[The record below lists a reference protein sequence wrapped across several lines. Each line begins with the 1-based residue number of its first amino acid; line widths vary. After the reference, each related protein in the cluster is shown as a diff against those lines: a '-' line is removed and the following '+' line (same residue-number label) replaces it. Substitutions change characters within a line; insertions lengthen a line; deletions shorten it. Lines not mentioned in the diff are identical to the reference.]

1 MRTLNV
7 KSFMEEIKS
16 FREKANI
23 DELLDMSKIR
33 LINESGS
40 DKNIIELEN
49 LDFSNIDFSW
59 SEFQDINFSHSDFS
73 NSVFDNATFKNVN
86 FSYCKLV
93 DVSFFAADLRGCNLS
108 YANCDGTIFTSSLL
122 IDANLEALKD
132 TERTVHFRMSCPET
146 GYFFGYKKC
155 FNDKMVK
162 LLIPSDAKRCSST
175 SNACRCD
182 KAITVA
188 IMNKDKTGFY
198 TEATS
203 FVDENFTYRLGEMS
217 YADSYH
223 EDRWLDSSN
232 GIHFWMSFE
241 EALKYM

>member
-1 MRTLNV
+1 
-7 KSFMEEIKS
+7 
-16 FREKANI
+16 
-23 DELLDMSKIR
+23 
-33 LINESGS
+33 
-40 DKNIIELEN
+40 
-49 LDFSNIDFSW
+49 
-59 SEFQDINFSHSDFS
+59 
-73 NSVFDNATFKNVN
+73 
-86 FSYCKLV
+86 
-93 DVSFFAADLRGCNLS
+93 RGCNLS
-108 YANCDGTIFTSSLL
+108 YTNCDGTIFTSSLL

-241 EALKYM
+241 EA